1 MPNYLTYPC
10 KVMRITQRYDG
21 GTSHRAHMTG
31 KPHDYSLDD
40 GCTDGGRD
48 WIYCGCD
55 ALKVV
60 RITGTK
66 NSKKTNTIW
75 LTSTRACDLAN
86 GMHSVATLQFIH
98 PNDDDLLKIKVG
110 QIFKRGD
117 KICREG
123 NDGATGNHLHLAVG
137 LGTITN
143 DGWVQNTN
151 GSWVLTTTGGP
162 IKPEDAFFIDP
173 AFTKI
178 MDKKGLAFKTLP
190 KDKPAAGTYEVKTTI
205 YVRAGTSTKTTIK
218 RALGPGALVKIDRVK
233 KGIDGR
239 TWGKT
244 SDGGWVCMDV
254 DALQRVSK

>member
-75 LTSTRACDLAN
+75 LTSTTPCDLAN
-86 GMHSVATLQFIH
+86 GMRSVVTQQFIH

-162 IKPEDAFFIDP
+162 IKPEDAFFVDP
-173 AFTKI
+173 DFTTI
-178 MDKKGLAFKTLP
+178 RN
-190 KDKPAAGTYEVKTTI
+190 AAGLKFKKLPALPGTYVTTATLNVRTGTTADRI
-205 YVRAGTSTKTTIK
+205 KPGAPVRAVLPAGKRVEVTKTKT
-218 RALGPGALVKIDRVK
+218 GADGNEWGRILEGWICLKYCKKVK
-233 KGIDGR
+233 
-239 TWGKT
+239 
-244 SDGGWVCMDV
+244 
-254 DALQRVSK
+254 

>member
-1 MPNYLTYPC
+1 MPNYLTYPSQI
-10 KVMRITQRYDG
+10 MRITQSYDG
-21 GTSHRAHMTG
+21 RTSHRAHMTG
-31 KPHDYSLDD
+31 KPHDYSLDE

-75 LTSTRACDLAN
+75 LTSTTACDLAN

-123 NDGATGNHLHLAVG
+123 NDGASGIHLHLAVG

-162 IKPEDAFFIDP
+162 IKPEDAFFVDP
-173 AFTKI
+173 AFTTIRDSKGLNFKTLTQGKPAPGRYEVTSTTLRI
-178 MDKKGLAFKTLP
+178 RKGTSTDTLILGELKNRERVEIVKTKKGL
-190 KDKPAAGTYEVKTTI
+190 D
-205 YVRAGTSTKTTIK
+205 
-218 RALGPGALVKIDRVK
+218 GAYW
-233 KGIDGR
+233 GR
-239 TWGKT
+239 T
-244 SDGGWVCMDV
+244 SVGWVCMDYLKKV
-254 DALQRVSK
+254 